1 MRPAH
6 WNCRAAVGGLQLPHQ
21 TECTDSE
28 YVNTEG
34 WKEAPRPEK
43 CPLADKCKG
52 RIQGHGTYSRQ
63 TPDGMRVRRWRC
75 AQCGGTVS
83 MLPSC
88 MAAHLQGSLE
98 EVEKA
103 VGAAQGEPRPAPE
116 EVHPSAHIEPQG
128 AARWLRRRVRRV
140 VAGLQVAGTLLP
152 DRFAGLPP
160 TVEAFRGALGGK
172 PALGRLRKAAAAQL
186 QQLPCPI
193 GFSCRSI
200 AAPAQPGKT
209 QHSSGLDPPG
219 PAR

>member
-1 MRPAH
+1 M
-6 WNCRAAVGGLQLPHQ
+6 QLPHH
-21 TECTDSE
+21 TDCTDRE
-28 YVNTEG
+28 YVSTEG

-43 CPLADKCKG
+43 CPLAQTCKG
-52 RIQGHGTYSRQ
+52 GIQGHGTYARQ

-88 MAAHLQGSLE
+88 MAAHLHGSLE
-98 EVEKA
+98 EVEGA
-103 VGAAQGEPRPAPE
+103 VGAAQSEPRPVPE
-116 EVHPSAHIEPQG
+116 EVHPSPYIEPRG

-172 PALGRLRKAAAAQL
+172 PALSRLRQAAAAQL

-200 AAPAQPGKT
+200 AAPAEPEKN

-219 PAR
+219 PAE